1 MPDNRN
7 TWFLAFI
14 LLALGAVALLGNS
27 FPVILV
33 LLGLLFLVRQFDNEN
48 ANSNLSS
55 TRRPMSTVNMTMTR
69 RKKKSTTTTRFFI
82 SSRPAPNSGCT
93 VMPWNR

>member
-1 MPDNRN
+1 MDNRN

-33 LLGLLFLVRQFDNEN
+33 LLGSALSGPSIRQRQLKQQCEKRV
-48 ANSNLSS
+48 L
-55 TRRPMSTVNMTMTR
+55 
-69 RKKKSTTTTRFFI
+69 
-82 SSRPAPNSGCT
+82 
-93 VMPWNR
+93 